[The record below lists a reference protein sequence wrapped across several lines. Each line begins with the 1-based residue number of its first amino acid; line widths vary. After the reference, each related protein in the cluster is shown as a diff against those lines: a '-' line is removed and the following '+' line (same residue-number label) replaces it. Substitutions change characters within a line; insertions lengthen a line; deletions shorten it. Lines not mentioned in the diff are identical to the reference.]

1 MNPEMKFPVV
11 AHHRVIITAAS
22 RDDATVQALFKSFDL
37 VEPIAVGNT
46 SSGGKYLSY
55 GMSVRFGT
63 PDAIE
68 VQMFTPFE
76 QSADERQRNKNFIP
90 L

>member
-1 MNPEMKFPVV
+1 MKPEMKFPVV
-11 AHHRVIITAAS
+11 AHHRAIITAAS

-55 GMSVRFGT
+55 GISVRFGT
-63 PDAIE
+63 PDEMARFDE
-68 VQMFTPFE
+68 VLKLVPGLKMV
-76 QSADERQRNKNFIP
+76 

>member
-1 MNPEMKFPVV
+1 MNLCPLPLFRERFSVPTRSTS
-11 AHHRVIITAAS
+11 ADHRE
-22 RDDATVQALFKSFDL
+22 RLRKQAFRAIPAQPFAERREVCRL
-37 VEPIAVGNT
+37 PG
-46 SSGGKYLSY
+46 
-55 GMSVRFGT
+55 
-63 PDAIE
+63 AIE

>member
-11 AHHRVIITAAS
+11 AHHRVIITAAL

-46 SSGGKYLSY
+46 SSGGKYRSY

-63 PDAIE
+63 PDEMARFDE
-68 VQMFTPFE
+68 VLKLVPGLKMV
-76 QSADERQRNKNFIP
+76 

>member
-1 MNPEMKFPVV
+1 MKFLVF
-11 AHHRVIITAAS
+11 AHHLSIITAAL
-22 RDDATVQALFKSFDL
+22 REDATVQALFKSFDL

-55 GMSVRFGT
+55 GISVRFGT
-63 PDAIE
+63 PDEMARFDE
-68 VQMFTPFE
+68 VLKLVPGLKMV
-76 QSADERQRNKNFIP
+76 